1 MVGKVFCSLSYFH
14 LFLSFRFF
22 FKLKFNLRTFSFSV
36 PPAGRVRLYYPH
48 LEFFSM
54 LRLKP
59 SFQEP
64 GILLV
69 QGGSFISK
77 AKNK

>member
-14 LFLSFRFF
+14 LFLCFRFF

-36 PPAGRVRLYYPH
+36 LPAGRVVRLYPH
-48 LEFFSM
+48 LEIFST

-59 SFQEP
+59 SFPGP